1 MKIAYPVIFT
11 KTNDDKDTYLAY
23 IPDLDGATQGYGLE
37 GAIHMARDYIECML
51 YDKDENEL
59 PKPSNINEINPK
71 DGVFEGESI
80 VSMVE
85 IVKKEKKR

>member
-1 MKIAYPVIFT
+1 MKVAYPVIFT

-23 IPDLDGATQGYGLE
+23 IPDMDGATQGYGLE

-51 YDKDENEL
+51 YDKPQNDY
-59 PKPSNINEINPK
+59 PKPSNINNIDPK
-71 DGVFEGESI
+71 DGIFEGESI

-85 IVKKEKKR
+85 IDIGY